1 MNSPCTTQ
9 RQSLKRTNS
18 GHLREVA
25 PTGITGIKKPPVEA
39 SAWCYTGTKEDTNF
53 SFAWTIENF
62 GRKMERYKNGEC
74 LTSDTFKVEV
84 EGVETAWKLETFPN
98 GKQKVGEDTAGAVS
112 IFLYPANC
120 QALNRPFSFAIGFV
134 NEEQSRVMKGK
145 GDHCFRDNQNGWGW
159 LKLVTHQTLRGQDK
173 LLPEEKLN
181 ILCVMKFKG
190 QEETT
195 SGTHKLNKVVKIDD
209 DDDEEIGDDLLDMYN
224 TGDFADVVL
233 VCDQQEFPA
242 HKAIL
247 GARSDY
253 FRAAFRHD
261 MKEKQTGKI
270 EIVDVDK
277 ETIEDMLIYIYSG
290 RVENLDEKADKL
302 LPAAEKYLIKSL
314 KKKCEQNLCHSLTI
328 SNCLDYLVD
337 ADRYNAMHLKPLIIK
352 FVVDNCREVVTVE
365 GWKEKLLKFP
375 TIFAEVFDALAS
387 QPPSKKARVCPM
399 QVM

>member
-1 MNSPCTTQ
+1 
-9 RQSLKRTNS
+9 
-18 GHLREVA
+18 
-25 PTGITGIKKPPVEA
+25 VEA

-159 LKLVTHQTLRGQDK
+159 LKLVTHQTLRGLQDK
-173 LLPEEKLN
+173 LLPDDKLN

-195 SGTHKLNKVVKIDD
+195 SGTHCLNKVVKVDT
-209 DDDEEIGDDLLDMYN
+209 EEEDIGENLLDMFT
-224 TGDFADVVL
+224 TGDFTDITI
-233 VCDQQEFPA
+233 VCEGREFEA

-247 GARSDY
+247 GARSDF

-261 MKEKQTGKI
+261 MREKATGKI
-270 EIVDVDK
+270 DILDVDS
-277 ETIEDMLIYIYSG
+277 ETVLDMLTFIYSG
-290 RVENLDEKADKL
+290 KLKDLELKAERL

-314 KKKCEQNLCHSLTI
+314 KKKCEECLCKSLTVD
-328 SNCLDYLVD
+328 NCLEYLVD
-337 ADRYNAMHLKPLIIK
+337 ADRYNAGHLKPLVIK
-352 FVVDNCREVVTVE
+352 FVVDNCREVVTQE
-365 GWKEKLLKFP
+365 GWREKLIKFP
-375 TIFAEVFDALAS
+375 AIFAEVFDALAS

-399 QVM
+399 QVSML